1 MPDLLCQNQSYS
13 SSLPCFCIYGLS
25 TSVFLGIMFCLPWLT
40 LSVLYFHVFKQ
51 RYDVSACDCTQ
62 GPYKHCNSVRLKVE
76 SERKILCCSGKS
88 TLYQRC
94 TGHITQLGFTP
105 PPPKKKRRSYITR
118 SLVSVLMFMCVYEFH
133 SQVNLFQHSCALL
146 AGCPI
151 WFTTAMQYILDLLT
165 KSNHFDP
172 QNIHFLKKVNKN
184 SNAHMHCK

>member
-105 PPPKKKRRSYITR
+105 PPKKKKKKLYNKIPGECSDVHVCVWVPQPGK
-118 SLVSVLMFMCVYEFH
+118 LVS
-133 SQVNLFQHSCALL
+133 ALL
-146 AGCPI
+146 CIAG
-151 WFTTAMQYILDLLT
+151 WMSDLIHYSHAVYPGSSHKKQPFWST
-165 KSNHFDP
+165 KHTFS
-172 QNIHFLKKVNKN
+172 QKSK
-184 SNAHMHCK
+184 